1 MNYRFNI
8 FAFFVVLFLSSCKG
22 DKTVNENPKEIEE
35 TFTTG
40 YTTIY
45 VDNSIMPIVED
56 ELAVFQSRYQRTEI
70 KQVNK
75 PQDDVIAALLSDS
88 TEVAVMSR
96 KLTEKEEQYFRDKN
110 VEPEV
115 TAFAVDAIAFI
126 TNQTSNDSIIELEE
140 VYKVLKGDNSAN
152 IKSLVFDNA
161 KSSILEHLLDKA
173 GVKEVPQE
181 KVYAFKTNEEVLKYI
196 NDNKGAIGVIGV
208 NWLVQPPVK
217 VKPYIDS
224 VKVLAV
230 NNTNAKKDAEK
241 GYFKP
246 SQSNIAAG
254 LYPLTRTLYVLN
266 YQGKDGLGTG
276 FAIYASAEDGQRI
289 VLKSGLVP
297 VTTPTRD
304 IEIRN
309 EW

>member
-1 MNYRFNI
+1 MKYRFTI
-8 FAFFVVLFLSSCKG
+8 FTFFVVLFLTSCKD
-22 DKTVNENPKEIEE
+22 DKTVNENPREIEE

-45 VDNSIMPIVED
+45 VDNSVMPIVED
-56 ELAVFQSRYQRTEI
+56 ELAVFQSRYERTEI

-75 PQDDVIAALLSDS
+75 PQDDVIAALLNDS

-96 KLTEKEEQYFRDKN
+96 KLTEKEEQRFKDNN

-126 TNQTSNDSIIELEE
+126 VNKTSNDSIIKLEE
-140 VYKVLKGDNSAN
+140 VYKVLKGDTSVS

-161 KSSILEHLLDKA
+161 KSSVLEYLLDKA
-173 GVKEVPQE
+173 EVKTVPKE
-181 KVYAFKTNEEVLKYI
+181 KVYAFKTNKEVLKYV
-196 NDNKGAIGVIGV
+196 NENEGAIGVIGV
-208 NWLVQPPVK
+208 NWLVQPPAEVK
-217 VKPYIDS
+217 TYIDS
-224 VKVLAV
+224 IKVLAV
-230 NNTNAKKDAEK
+230 NNTNAKKEIEK

-276 FAIYASAEDGQRI
+276 FAIYTSAEDGQRI

>member
-1 MNYRFNI
+1 MKYRFTI
-8 FAFFVVLFLSSCKG
+8 FTFFVVLFLTSCKD
-22 DKTVNENPKEIEE
+22 DKTVNENVKEIEE

-45 VDNSIMPIVED
+45 VDNSVMPIVED
-56 ELAVFQSRYQRTEI
+56 ELAVFQSRYERVQI

-96 KLTEKEEQYFRDKN
+96 KLTEKEEQRFKDNN

-126 TNQTSNDSIIELEE
+126 TKETSKDSIIKLEE
-140 VYKVLKGDNSAN
+140 VYKVLKGDTSTN

-161 KSSILEHLLDKA
+161 KSSVLKYLLDKA
-173 GVKEVPQE
+173 EVKTVPKE
-181 KVYAFKTNEEVLKYI
+181 KVYAFKTNKEVLKYV
-196 NDNKGAIGVIGV
+196 NENEGAIGVIGV
-208 NWLVQPPVK
+208 NWLVQPPAEVK
-217 VKPYIDS
+217 TYIDS
-224 VKVLAV
+224 IKVLAV
-230 NNTNAKKDAEK
+230 NNANAEKEIEK

-276 FAIYASAEDGQRI
+276 FAIYTSAEDGQRI